1 MMRADARRNR
11 ERIVAAAREVFAE
24 QGPGASLNQ
33 VAQRAGVGAGTLY
46 RHFPTSQDL
55 FVEIIQ
61 DRGSFVATLRR
72 LADAL
77 EKGVPFRILV
87 ANVRFT
93 VPSGVTSCIK
103 SLSEETMV
111 TLPPSANACLV

>member
-1 MMRADARRNR
+1 MRADARRNR

-61 DRGSFVATLRR
+61 DQVAALCAHGRELGASVARRGPRSSAAGERLRR
-72 LADAL
+72 RGA
-77 EKGVPFRILV
+77 GTIRRV
-87 ANVRFT
+87 
-93 VPSGVTSCIK
+93 
-103 SLSEETMV
+103 
-111 TLPPSANACLV
+111 